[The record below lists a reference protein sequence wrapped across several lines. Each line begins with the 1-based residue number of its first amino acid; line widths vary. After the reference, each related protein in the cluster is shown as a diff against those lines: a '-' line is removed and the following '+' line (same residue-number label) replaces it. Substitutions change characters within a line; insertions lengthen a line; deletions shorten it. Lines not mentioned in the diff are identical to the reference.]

1 MHYTRDTN
9 RRTAPVDQTR
19 KVGEFVPPR
28 KLLKKVGD
36 IEMWQVETPGPRGR
50 NITLVQYE
58 VCGATC
64 STVVFSR
71 PNLAL
76 EHFHQ
81 LSTGAAA
88 NG

>member
-1 MHYTRDTN
+1 LHYTHDTN
-9 RRTAPVDQTR
+9 HRTAPVDQTR
-19 KVGEFVPPR
+19 KVGEFVPR
-28 KLLKKVGD
+28 KLLKKAGN

-50 NITLVQYE
+50 NMPLVQYE
-58 VCGATC
+58 VCEATG

-76 EHFHQ
+76 ERFHQ

>member
-1 MHYTRDTN
+1 M
-9 RRTAPVDQTR
+9 DQTR